1 MKVYPT
7 EFECLDHDTPIFKV
21 KAFDG
26 EYAEVKIGT
35 PINVALWDEIA
46 PLIRDCLVQMKLED

>member
-21 KAFDG
+21 KAVNG
-26 EYAEVKIGT
+26 EYAEVKIDT
-35 PINVALWDEIA
+35 PVDARTWREIA
-46 PLIRDCLVQMKLED
+46 PLIETCLVQMNLED